1 MGVRVTQPALSVSGT
16 KSLGVNMSLLILPPR
31 IVIFIF
37 LLFAQHSLQA
47 EECAGPE
54 VVHSTAYS
62 SHYPA
67 SNVLILG
74 EEDAYLDNTK
84 TNYWLAEF
92 QKTTGQGFTMRLD
105 ACARS
110 VAGIQIKNIGKGLNS
125 HFATKA
131 FKISGSMNENGPW
144 ETLVE
149 DQLDDTRG
157 IAASLF
163 NFTFEKPVEIQ
174 FIKFDLISYWG
185 AGGALQYFAAIL
197 ATSGPTAESTTD
209 STIETTIDEVTNAD
223 EKPIWFYF
231 LISIPVAFTIFG
243 LGYMI
248 RTNCKIRQKCCK
260 RRVNLEKEDENLDY
274 GTYYY
279 ADGER
284 RQDVMEVEDSN
295 PAYESANAQSN
306 LGNQA
311 TDRNPKDDEN
321 PQSNSAGQLDDY

>member
-185 AGGALQYFAAIL
+185 AGGGGLQYFAAIP
-197 ATSGPTAESTTD
+197 ATSGPAAESTTD
-209 STIETTIDEVTNAD
+209 SAIGTTIIEVTNAN

-231 LISIPVAFTIFG
+231 LIAIPVAFTIFG
-243 LGYMI
+243 LGFMI

-260 RRVNLEKEDENLDY
+260 CCVDLEKEDQNLDY
-274 GTYYY
+274 GTYYD

-284 RQDVMEVEDSN
+284 RQDVMEN
-295 PAYESANAQSN
+295 N

-311 TDRNPKDDEN
+311 TERNTQNVDDEN
-321 PQSNSAGQLDDY
+321 PQSNTNSFDYDYYDYDYMG